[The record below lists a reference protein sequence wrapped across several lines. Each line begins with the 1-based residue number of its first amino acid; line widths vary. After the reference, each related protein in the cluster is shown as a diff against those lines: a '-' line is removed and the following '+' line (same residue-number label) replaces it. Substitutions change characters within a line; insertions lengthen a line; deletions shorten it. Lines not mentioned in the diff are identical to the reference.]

1 MRRVAIAMMI
11 LALGGCGGGG
21 SAESADLT
29 LTLGDRQVVVNS
41 GIVGERVDWI
51 VIREYPVGDT
61 NAAAKDNRVRFEG
74 ENAHVKLPDG
84 STKALKGSNVLFY
97 LNDEGVEAHAIRL
110 KKQDLDILHTEP
122 HESVAALIGKL
133 ADLSL
138 RRGYN

>member
-1 MRRVAIAMMI
+1 MRRAAIPMMI

-29 LTLGDRQVVVNS
+29 LTIGDRQVVVNS

-51 VIREYPVGDT
+51 VIREYPVDDA
-61 NAAAKDNRVRFEG
+61 NAAAKDGRVRFEG
-74 ENAHVKLPDG
+74 GNAHVELPDG
-84 STKALKGSNVLFY
+84 STKSLKGSNVLFY

-110 KKQDLDILHTEP
+110 QKQDLDILHTEP
-122 HESVAALIGKL
+122 HESVAALIEKL
-133 ADLSL
+133 ADISL